1 MSTPHFGGESAL
13 AVDATTKQLEPAGWR
28 PLERMS
34 LGDLEALRLILRGS
48 SVIDWRRLHFETP
61 EEVDRFLGQNLLDLA
76 DPRDEARLRG
86 ILGQAVD
93 YLRGAFGYRVAAPV
107 AEPADVRDLFLLAS
121 GAIAPQRYRRIA
133 CVVLKCMHVVHH
145 LEARELLFR
154 TPIREVDLSEMV
166 DRRVMAE
173 AKRMAHLGFPVVEFS
188 GNVKTRASLI
198 TKLISKRESV
208 AAQVFDRVR
217 YRIVTPRPDQVAP
230 VVCHLASTLFPFNY
244 VVPGQTQNSLLKF
257 RQIVGLH
264 PRADE
269 LVGQLQSPLELEVAE
284 TAPFNQFSAEGYR
297 VLNFVVDLPVRI
309 DEFLR
314 APVSPAEDL
323 GRVVFSLVEF
333 QVVDAATARTNDVG
347 EASHERYKKRQVM
360 QVLRRLSRGLVV
372 PKKEPGPRKKKR
384 RGR

>member
-1 MSTPHFGGESAL
+1 M
-13 AVDATTKQLEPAGWR
+13 KQADPAEYR
-28 PLERMS
+28 PVERLR
-34 LGDLEALRLILRGS
+34 LGDLEALRLLLRGG
-48 SVIDWRRLHFETP
+48 SVIDWRRLHFEAP
-61 EEVDRFLGQNLLDLA
+61 AEVDRYLGLNLLDVA
-76 DPRDEARLRG
+76 DPRDEARLRA
-86 ILGQAVD
+86 ILAQAVD
-93 YLRGAFGYRVAAPV
+93 YLRNAFGYRVAAPV
-107 AEPADVRDLFLLAS
+107 AAPADLRDLFLIAS
-121 GAIAPQRYRRIA
+121 GAIEPRKYRRIA

-154 TPIREVDLSEMV
+154 TPIPEADLSEMV

-188 GNVKTRASLI
+188 GSVKTRSSLI

-217 YRIVTPRPDQVAP
+217 YRIVTARPDQVAP

-244 VVPGQTQNSLLKF
+244 LVPGQTQNSLLRF

-269 LVGQLQSPLELEVAE
+269 LVSQLQAPLELEAGD
-284 TAPFNQFSAEGYR
+284 TAPFNEFSAAGYK

-309 DEFLR
+309 DGFLK
-314 APVSPAEDL
+314 APASPAEDL

-333 QVVDAATARTNDVG
+333 QVVDAATARANEVG
-347 EASHERYKKRQVM
+347 EASHERYKKRQVK

-372 PKKEPGPRKKKR
+372 PKKAPGPRKKKR
-384 RGR
+384 RG